1 MELDIF
7 GSLGSILDDNDQVQA
22 DQVSKLEN
30 SNKITKLKIIGNWD
44 GAKGNFWRSV
54 LVIVYLANVGDD
66 QEELFKLL

>member
-44 GAKGNFWRSV
+44 GAKGNF
-54 LVIVYLANVGDD
+54 
-66 QEELFKLL
+66 